1 MLLLRSLGAKLIIF
15 IASILAV
22 AVGIFSYRMINA
34 HREQCIEDAKQWAS
48 DLSGAVKRSAKYDM
62 LKGEEGREALHYS
75 IDAIGAQKGIEKVR
89 ILSSAGKIMFSTDK
103 DEVGEIL
110 DKEREQCYVCHA
122 PKKPLEKLDLP
133 GRARIIPKSEKY
145 DYRILGI
152 INPIYNEKD
161 CFPCH
166 NEAQKVL
173 GVLDF
178 EISLADVD
186 AETQKNYYATLFFTF
201 MTILAVSVVVGIF
214 IYGSVYRP
222 IKKMVIGTK
231 NIAKGNL
238 DYIIPLDTHDEIG
251 ALARS
256 FNRMTK
262 DLKRANNELQ
272 EWSRTLEKKVADRTE
287 QLQAAQAQ
295 LIQSEKLASL
305 GQLAAGVAH
314 EVNNPLAG
322 ILVYIKL
329 LLKKFKENELQTEE
343 TEKQLLKIE
352 RETERSSR
360 IIRNLLDFSRQSEPT
375 LRAVDLNKVIQA
387 TLSIVGHQISL
398 DNITL
403 ELNLN
408 QQLPLVLA
416 DFDQIQQALINVI
429 LNATQAMPNGG
440 NLKITTSVAE
450 SIEIGGAPRNTV
462 RIDVIDTGVGIPK
475 ENLNKLFT
483 PFFTTKER
491 GKGVGL
497 GLAALH
503 GIIERHKG
511 KIEVDSKPNIGTTF
525 KIYLEV
531 LDEGKGEDTRSG

>member
-1 MLLLRSLGAKLIIF
+1 
-15 IASILAV
+15 V
-22 AVGIFSYRMINA
+22 AVGLFSYKMIDT
-34 HREQCIEDAKQWAS
+34 HRAQSIEDATRWAS
-48 DLSGAVKRSAKYDM
+48 DLSGAVKRSTKYDM
-62 LKGEEGREALHYS
+62 LKGEEGREALHYT
-75 IDAIGAQKGIEKVR
+75 IDAIGAREGIEKVR
-89 ILSSAGKIMFSTDK
+89 IFSSEGKIMFSTDK
-103 DEVGEIL
+103 GEVGKIL
-110 DKEREQCYVCHA
+110 DKEREQCYACHA
-122 PKKPLEKLDLP
+122 PEKPLEKLDLP
-133 GRARIIPKSEKY
+133 NRSRIIPKTKEH

-161 CFPCH
+161 CFSCH
-166 NEAQKVL
+166 SEDQKVL

-178 EISLADVD
+178 EISLAEVD
-186 AETQKNYYATLFFTF
+186 AETKKNFFATLFFTF
-201 MTILAVSVVVGIF
+201 ITILLVSVGIGLF
-214 IYGSVYRP
+214 IYGAVSRP
-222 IKKMVIGTK
+222 IKRMVIGTK
-231 NIAKGNL
+231 KIAEGDL
-238 DYIIPLDTHDEIG
+238 DYTIPLNTHDEIG
-251 ALARS
+251 ILANS
-256 FNRMTK
+256 FNKMTK
-262 DLKRANNELQ
+262 DLKRANSELQ
-272 EWSRTLEKKVADRTE
+272 EWSRTLEKKVEDRTE
-287 QLQAAQAQ
+287 LLKAAQEQ

-329 LLKKFKENELQTEE
+329 LLKKYKENNLQSEE

-352 RETERSSR
+352 RETDRSSR

-375 LRAVDLNKVIQA
+375 LRPVDLNKVVQA

-403 ELNLN
+403 EMNLD

-429 LNATQAMPNGG
+429 LNATQAMPDGG
-440 NLKITTSVAE
+440 NLKITTSIAE
-450 SIEIGGAPRNTV
+450 SIEIGGSTKNTV
-462 RIDVIDTGVGIPK
+462 RIDVSDTGVGIPK

-483 PFFTTKER
+483 PFFTTKEK

-503 GIIERHKG
+503 GIIERHRG

-525 KIYLEV
+525 KIYLEIT
-531 LDEGKGEDTRSG
+531 DEGKGQDPRSGR